1 VIRRMRVAI
10 DGKRYYLNSSG
21 IGRYSRSLIDQ
32 LNSIGD
38 EENLELFL
46 YRPKGKVK
54 FEPKYHSHL
63 TEITADYL
71 FPGHIGN
78 AIWRFTKLPSLIN
91 NNEYDLFHGPS
102 HVLPGKLKCPS
113 VVTMLD
119 LIFIRYPNYFKAWDR
134 NYYRIS
140 FKKSAQLADHIISIS
155 EATKADLINFF
166 GIKEDKISVIYPGF
180 DAVFSKLQQQKLD
193 EIKIK
198 FKLPRD
204 YILYVGNIEPRK
216 NILKLA
222 QAFNSLQESSH
233 IDKNVH
239 LLIVGQKG
247 WYYKEIIDGIDSL
260 SSRDKIKLVG
270 PVYGEDL
277 VGVYQLATIMAY
289 PSMFEGFG
297 YPVLE
302 AMRLGTPVL
311 TSNISSMPEVGGNAA
326 HYVNPESLDE
336 IKDGLCKLLN
346 DKNYR
351 EKLAVKGTRHAAGF
365 NTMRMAQETL
375 EVYRKLI

>member
-1 VIRRMRVAI
+1 MRVAI

-21 IGRYSRSLIDQ
+21 LGRYSRSLIDQ
-32 LNSIGD
+32 LIRIGD
-38 EENLELFL
+38 EKNLEIIL

-54 FEPKYHSHL
+54 FEPKSQSHL
-63 TEITADYL
+63 TEITADYFL
-71 FPGHIGN
+71 PGQIGN
-78 AIWRFTKLPSLIN
+78 AIWRFTKHPSLIN
-91 NNEYDLFHGPS
+91 NSGNDLFHGPS

-140 FKKSAQLADHIISIS
+140 FEKSAQLADHIISIS
-155 EATKADLINFF
+155 EATKADLINYF
-166 GIKEDKISVIYPGF
+166 GIKEEKISVIYPGF

-222 QAFNSLQESSH
+222 QAFNSLQESSY
-233 IDKNVH
+233 IDKDVH
-239 LLIVGQKG
+239 LLIVGQMG

-277 VGVYQLATIMAY
+277 AGFYQLASIMAY

-326 HYVNPESLDE
+326 HYVDPESLDE

-346 DKNYR
+346 DKTYR

-365 NTMRMAQETL
+365 NTMRMTQETL